1 MDKKTE
7 ETLSESDKK
16 QEKLV
21 RNNKIPIPNTK
32 NIKSRIKVRRNKKSD
47 GCIGGVTQVAGVRG

>member
-7 ETLSESDKK
+7 ETLSENDKK
-16 QEKLV
+16 QEKIV
-21 RNNKIPIPNTK
+21 RNNKILNTK

-47 GCIGGVTQVAGVRG
+47 GCISGPTTVAGVRG